1 MSVASPWGRASG
13 QPWRYVREYMGM
25 DENLCLS
32 WVGKNSKDYDVPV
45 KSKLQHPLARAPP
58 DKPRTFDAF
67 SCPGGR
73 AFDHHS

>member
-1 MSVASPWGRASG
+1 MSVASPWGRTPG
-13 QPWRYVREYMGM
+13 QPWRYVREYKEMG
-25 DENLCLS
+25 ENLCLS

-45 KSKLQHPLARAPP
+45 KSRLQHPLHPG
-58 DKPRTFDAF
+58 KPRAFDAF